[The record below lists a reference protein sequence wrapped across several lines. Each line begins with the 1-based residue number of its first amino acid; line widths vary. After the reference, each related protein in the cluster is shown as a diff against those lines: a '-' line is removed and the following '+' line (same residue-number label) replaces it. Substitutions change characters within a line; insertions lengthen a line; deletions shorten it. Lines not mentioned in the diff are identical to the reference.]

1 MLKGWSGRDIVKR
14 VLRIG
19 QGPTHVPPFCPIQ
32 VFPNHTVQEITSS
45 LPMFEKER
53 ELKLLHRNRR
63 DKQIIIR
70 IKHKLLSGSKKIFW
84 ERKGKERKGK
94 ERNGTERNG
103 REGKGREGKGLDWT
117 GLDRTGEETR
127 GEERKGK
134 ERKGTERNGTEGKGR
149 EGKGKDWTGL
159 DWTGLDRT
167 GEETRGEERKG
178 KERKETESGVSG
190 HWTLVEKGSS
200 TIST

>member
-19 QGPTHVPPFCPIQ
+19 QRPTHVPPFCPIQ

-84 ERKGKERKGK
+84 ERKGKERQGKARQGKERKGK
-94 ERNGTERNG
+94 ERNGTER
-103 REGKGREGKGLDWT
+103 KGREGKGQDRT

-127 GEERKGK
+127 R
-134 ERKGTERNGTEGKGR
+134 
-149 EGKGKDWTGL
+149 
-159 DWTGLDRT
+159 
-167 GEETRGEERKG
+167 EERKG

-190 HWTLVEKGSS
+190 HWTLVEKALQLYLLDLTYIRSQQACCAL
-200 TIST
+200 

>member
-19 QGPTHVPPFCPIQ
+19 QRPTHVPPFCPIQ

-70 IKHKLLSGSKKIFW
+70 IKHKLLSGSKKILGEGRKGKERKGKARQGK

-94 ERNGTERNG
+94 ERNGTER
-103 REGKGREGKGLDWT
+103 KGREGKGQ
-117 GLDRTGEETR
+117 DR
-127 GEERKGK
+127 
-134 ERKGTERNGTEGKGR
+134 
-149 EGKGKDWTGL
+149 TGL
-159 DWTGLDRT
+159 DWTGQERRRD
-167 GEETRGEERKG
+167 ERKG